1 MCWSKFFY
9 KKFLFVAGHRG
20 TTTKSFFHIMMT
32 FDDDRYEKL
41 QNQLIQC
48 DYEYNNSSRYEKP
61 AAAVKV
67 KIEIKPQY
75 NRHST
80 TTEVFLCLNKK
91 NFEFKTI
98 LWFPRFLKANKTCKQ
113 MQKMTNFEQEGIFH
127 FISFS

>member
-1 MCWSKFFY
+1 
-9 KKFLFVAGHRG
+9 
-20 TTTKSFFHIMMT
+20 MMT

-91 NFEFKTI
+91 
-98 LWFPRFLKANKTCKQ
+98 FLNSKPFYDFQDFYSKQ
-113 MQKMTNFEQEGIFH
+113 DM
-127 FISFS
+127 

>member
-1 MCWSKFFY
+1 
-9 KKFLFVAGHRG
+9 
-20 TTTKSFFHIMMT
+20 MT

-48 DYEYNNSSRYEKP
+48 DYEYNNSSRYKKP

-91 NFEFKTI
+91 FSNSKPFYDLQDF
-98 LWFPRFLKANKTCKQ
+98 FKANRTCKQ
-113 MQKMTNFEQEGIFH
+113 MQK
-127 FISFS
+127 